1 MLPRQ
6 TGREVERY
14 DGLHLIHGSQY
25 LFCVERQAVWVRKY
39 RREIHKHSSLQS
51 PDTSSFLCSI
61 LRVRVNLVIIL
72 LTQEFWAET
81 GWGWLVSMLTTVDIL
96 TQFRDV
102 IVLKL

>member
-1 MLPRQ
+1 MD
-6 TGREVERY
+6 V
-14 DGLHLIHGSQY
+14 
-25 LFCVERQAVWVRKY
+25 
-39 RREIHKHSSLQS
+39 
-51 PDTSSFLCSI
+51 
-61 LRVRVNLVIIL
+61 LVIIL